1 MTRLMV
7 AFFCSGFGAL
17 LCQIV
22 WQRMLGVFAGSD
34 TVSAALVVSA
44 FLAGLG
50 LGSIIGAKVADRLS
64 PRQALIGFALA
75 EAGVGIAALLSK
87 PFLYDF
93 IAIGLSNHV
102 EQPLAVFAL
111 CFAGLVIPTTLMGA
125 SLPFLARAVATDLSS
140 IAERIG
146 TLYGLNTLGA
156 GLGAL
161 IGGWFIVGSLGF
173 VGALGLAA
181 GLDLFAALLALTLLP
196 GLSAEAPKPMA
207 RATGA
212 AAAEPFGGLKLWCL
226 LVFLSGYV
234 IVALEIV
241 WVRLLGQ
248 VGQYHAYLFP
258 TVLGVFLLMDGLGMA
273 LAARMVRNMPDPRPA
288 FFLTQGAGF
297 VSGALLLGILWWAM
311 GTSLLADHMAVD
323 FDRFGPNHL
332 ALSTAI
338 IVAVVA
344 PPSFIIGMTFPFVQ
358 RAVQQDLA
366 SVGARVGWVQLANI
380 LGNAAGSIGTGL
392 LTFHLFGT
400 MGTML
405 LLAVLSVGLLL
416 AWLWQARAS
425 RPWTAALAAATVAIA
440 ILTPSNE
447 RFWSRMHGLPE
458 NVEFAWSEDRS
469 GVAFWR
475 ERGEGFGRAPGRFFI
490 MGHGQGFVPFLD
502 THILLGM
509 IGPLVHP
516 NPERVLTIGIGS
528 GGTPYGATV
537 NPATREIRGI
547 ELIRPVLDTL
557 EEIARER
564 PETGVATLLRDPRVK
579 LEYGDGRRA
588 LTRGQGLYDVIE
600 ADAIR
605 PQTSHSGLLYSAEFL
620 EQVRER
626 LAPGGLYV
634 QWAPTWRVVDT
645 FAAVFPHVVLLR
657 PVSVL
662 IGSDRPIPIDQQALM
677 ERLRSPEMAAFAR
690 RGNPAIADLSHMIAG
705 EMTVWTPQ
713 TPRVP
718 PPLTDMFPRDEF
730 FLNHAYLDAS
740 QPRRR

>member
-1 MTRLMV
+1 MV
-7 AFFCSGFGAL
+7 AFFCSGFAAL

-22 WQRMLGVFAGSD
+22 WQRMLGIFAGSD

-50 LGSIIGAKVADRLS
+50 LGSIIGAKLADRLS
-64 PRQALIGFALA
+64 PRGAMLGFVLA
-75 EAGVGIAALLSK
+75 ELGVAFCALLSK

-93 IAIGLSNHV
+93 IAIGLADAV
-102 EQPLAVFAL
+102 QQPLAVFAL
-111 CFAGLVIPTTLMGA
+111 CFAGLVVPTTLMGA
-125 SLPFLARAVATDLSS
+125 SLPFLARAVATELATA
-140 IAERIG
+140 AERIG
-146 TLYGLNTLGA
+146 TLYGMNTLGA

-161 IGGWFIVGSLGF
+161 IGGWVIVGSLGF
-173 VGALGLAA
+173 VAALGLAA
-181 GLDLFAALLALTLLP
+181 VLDVLAGLLALSLLP
-196 GLSAEAPKPMA
+196 GLARRPPAPAPRMTGER
-207 RATGA
+207 RAP
-212 AAAEPFGGLKLWCL
+212 EPFGGLGLWCL

-234 IVALEIV
+234 IVAMEIV

-258 TVLGVFLLMDGLGMA
+258 TILGVFLLMDGLGMA
-273 LAARMVRNMPDPRPA
+273 VAARMVRRLADPRPA

-297 VSGALLLGILWWAM
+297 VLGALLLGALWWAM
-311 GTSLLADHMAVD
+311 GRAPLADIMAVD
-323 FDRFGPNHL
+323 FDRFGPMHL
-332 ALSTAI
+332 AISTALVV
-338 IVAVVA
+338 IVVG

-380 LGNAAGSIGTGL
+380 LGNAAGSLGTGL
-392 LTFHLFGT
+392 VTFHFLGT

-405 LLAVLSVGLLL
+405 LLALLSLGLLL
-416 AWLWQARAS
+416 AWLWLARAS
-425 RPWTAALAAATVAIA
+425 RPWTAALAAATAAIA
-440 ILTPSNE
+440 LLLPNNE
-447 RFWSRMHGLPE
+447 RFWARLHGLPE
-458 NVEFAWSEDRS
+458 NVAFAWSEDRS
-469 GVAFWR
+469 GIAFWR
-475 ERGEGFGRAPGRFFI
+475 ERGEGEGRAPGRFFI
-490 MGHGQGFVPFLD
+490 MGHGQGFVPFLE

-509 IGPLVHP
+509 IGPLIHP
-516 NPERVLTIGIGS
+516 HPERVLTIGIGS

-537 NPATREIRGI
+537 NPATREVRGI
-547 ELIRPVLDTL
+547 ELVRPVLDTL

-564 PETGVATLLRDPRVK
+564 PESGVAQLLRDPRVK

-588 LTRGQGLYDVIE
+588 LTRGNGRYDVIE

-620 EQVRER
+620 AQVRER

-645 FAAVFPHVVLLR
+645 FVAVFPHAVLLR
-657 PVSVL
+657 PANVL
-662 IGSDRPIPIDQQALM
+662 IGSDRPIPIDRDGLL
-677 ERLRSPEMAAFAR
+677 ERLRSPELVAFTR
-690 RGNPAIADLSHMIAG
+690 RGNPNVTDLTAMIAG
-705 EMTVWTPQ
+705 EMTVWTPE

-730 FLNHAYLDAS
+730 FINHAYLDAY
-740 QPRRR
+740 QPRRP